1 MHDGENEETP
11 MKTANTS
18 ALGFI
23 CLLQGALAWAEPAGW
38 PESHYTALPKAQSS
52 HRDYA
57 NTGQQWVGELEKAGI
72 INRSLH
78 GPYRIALPL
87 ATFGES
93 GAALKLTYTR
103 SLPGSGDAGPL
114 LFVIIPLP

>member
-1 MHDGENEETP
+1 MHDEEKEETP
-11 MKTANTS
+11 MKTANMH
-18 ALGFI
+18 ALGVV
-23 CLLQGALAWAEPAGW
+23 CLLQAALALAEPPGR
-38 PESHYTALPKAQSS
+38 PESHYAASPRAQSS

-57 NTGQQWVGELEKAGI
+57 TTGQQWVGELEKAGI

-93 GAALKLTYTR
+93 GATLKLTYAR
-103 SLPGSGDAGPL
+103 SLPGSGEPGPL
-114 LFVIIPLP
+114 LFVTIPLP

>member
-1 MHDGENEETP
+1 MHDGENEEIP
-11 MKTANTS
+11 MKTAHTL
-18 ALGFI
+18 ALGVV
-23 CLLQGALAWAEPAGW
+23 CLLQGALAQAEPAGR
-38 PESHYTALPKAQSS
+38 PESYALSSKTQSS

-57 NTGQQWVGELEKAGI
+57 TTGQQWVGELEKAGI

-93 GAALKLTYTR
+93 GATLKLTYTR
-103 SLPGSGDAGPL
+103 SLPGSGDSGPL
-114 LFVIIPLP
+114 LFVTIPLP